1 MATER
6 AKRKIATPEML
17 DLLIATGSTDSVKA
31 LKAQTEMAVALT
43 TPLRQEILLGD
54 IVTDIFQVVPVGSNN
69 STVEYPMDIIAPGN
83 QGDYIAYTIPS
94 QGGMPTRA
102 LEGDYLMIPT
112 FDIGHAVE
120 WNLKLAR
127 DANWDIVT
135 RGLNILRAGFVKK
148 MNDDGWH
155 TLMAAGADRN
165 VVIYD
170 ADASAG
176 QFTKRLVSLMKLV
189 MRRNG
194 GGNSSSANR
203 GKLTDLYLSPEAMED
218 MRSWGVDQ
226 VDEVTRREIFV
237 AGDGQFNRVFGV
249 NFHDTDE
256 FGVDQEYELY
266 FENDLTVTPVS
277 TGSDVELLVGLDL
290 ANQDSFIMP
299 MKEDVTVF
307 PDPSL
312 HKHRKEGYYA
322 WAQLGWAVVD
332 SRRVLLGSL

>member
-1 MATER
+1 MASEH
-6 AKRKIATPEML
+6 AKTRVVTPEMY
-17 DLLIATGSTDSVKA
+17 DLLIATASKDERKA
-31 LKAQTEMAVALT
+31 VEAQYELATALT
-43 TPLRQEILLGD
+43 TPLREAVLSGD
-54 IVTDIFQVVPVGSNN
+54 IVTDIFEVVPVGPNN
-69 STVEYPMDIIAPGN
+69 STLEYPMDILAPGN
-83 QGDYIAYTIPS
+83 EGDFVAYTIPS

-112 FDIGHAVE
+112 YDIGHAVE

-127 DANWDIVT
+127 DANWDVVA
-135 RGLNILRAGFVKK
+135 RALNILRAGFVKK

-155 TLMAAGADRN
+155 TLMAAAADRN
-165 VVIYD
+165 IIVYD

-176 QFTKRLVSLMKLV
+176 QFTKRLVSLLKLV

-194 GGNSSSANR
+194 GGNSASNSR
-203 GKLTDLYLSPEAMED
+203 GRLTDLYLSPEAMED

-266 FENDLTVTPVS
+266 LENDLSVSPVS
-277 TGSDVELLVGLDL
+277 TGSDVELLVGLDMV
-290 ANQDSFIMP
+290 NRDSFIMAE
-299 MKEDVTVF
+299 KGGIEVF
-307 PDPSL
+307 PDPTL

-322 WAQLGWAVVD
+322 WNQVGFGIVD
-332 SRRVLLGSL
+332 SRRCILASL